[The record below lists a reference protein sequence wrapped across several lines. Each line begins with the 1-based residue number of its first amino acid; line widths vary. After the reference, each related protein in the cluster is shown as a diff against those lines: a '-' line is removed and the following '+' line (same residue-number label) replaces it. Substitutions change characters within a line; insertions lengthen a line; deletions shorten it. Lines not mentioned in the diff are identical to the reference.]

1 MHVVL
6 RDAELLE
13 VAAHRFPGDAC
24 LAQRCDGRAR
34 RALGELL
41 AVFAEDQSVVD
52 ELGRRRAERLEEPA
66 VQLLVR
72 PVVEAADDVR
82 DAEVRVVDDAREVV
96 GRGAV
101 LAQQRDSVEALAQ
114 LRAGLAV
121 ALLPLALADRAVLPG
136 EPEPL
141 EVADDL
147 LFSAR
152 HVSLRIGVV
161 DPEQHPVAETAVG
174 DGAEGVTDVQG
185 AGRTGCEADSLHRGP
200 SLRAASTA
208 PTG

>member
-1 MHVVL
+1 MH
-6 RDAELLE
+6 E
-13 VAAHRFPGDAC
+13 F
-24 LAQRCDGRAR
+24 
-34 RALGELL
+34 
-41 AVFAEDQSVVD
+41 
-52 ELGRRRAERLEEPA
+52 GRRRAERLEESA
-66 VQLLVR
+66 VKLFIR

-82 DAEVRVVDDAREVV
+82 NAEVRVVDDAGEVI
-96 GRGAV
+96 RRTAV
-101 LAQQRDSVEALAQ
+101 LAQQRDSVETLAQ

-121 ALLPLALADRAVLPG
+121 TLLSLALANRALLPG

-141 EVADDL
+141 EVSDDL
-147 LFSAR
+147 LFSAG

-161 DPEQHPVAETAVG
+161 DPEQHPVAEAAVG

-200 SLRAASTA
+200 SLRAESTA

>member
-1 MHVVL
+1 MRTHERPSAHGAILLAAGASTRLGTAKQLIEIDGVSLLRHAAEALLATAPRVLVVVLGHEATTMRAALAPIDAHVVIAS
-6 RDAELLE
+6 DHAEGLS
-13 VAAHRFPGDAC
+13 A
-24 LAQRCDGRAR
+24 
-34 RALGELL
+34 
-41 AVFAEDQSVVD
+41 S
-52 ELGRRRAERLEEPA
+52 
-66 VQLLVR
+66 
-72 PVVEAADDVR
+72 
-82 DAEVRVVDDAREVV
+82 
-96 GRGAV
+96 
-101 LAQQRDSVEALAQ
+101 

-121 ALLPLALADRAVLPG
+121 ALLSLALANRAVLPG

-141 EVADDL
+141 EIADDL

-161 DPEQHPVAETAVG
+161 DPEQHPVAEAAVG